1 MIGSYGSCSIF
12 TVSVTLIPLG
22 IYIRSP
28 AINPSDGPVLF
39 SAGRLSK
46 ILVPEA
52 NLRLSVRLLILK

>member
-1 MIGSYGSCSIF
+1 M
-12 TVSVTLIPLG
+12 
-22 IYIRSP
+22 YIKSP

-52 NLRLSVRLLILK
+52 NLRLSVNLLILKNPVKSETIVPLILKSNLLNN